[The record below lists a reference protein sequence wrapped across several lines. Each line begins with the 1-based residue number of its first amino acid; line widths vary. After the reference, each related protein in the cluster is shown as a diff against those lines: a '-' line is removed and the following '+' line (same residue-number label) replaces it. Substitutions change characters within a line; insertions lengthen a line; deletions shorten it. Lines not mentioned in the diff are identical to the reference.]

1 MWVKTSNLMIA
12 TFLLLCFAAA
22 SPAEERGW
30 EAKWK
35 ELLAAAQKE
44 GRVVVTGSPTPAV
57 RRDLPAAFKKRFGI
71 TLEYLGGRAEIV
83 ERLRMERRA
92 GFTTI
97 DVFFSGVTTFVDILY
112 PEKMLD
118 PVKPAL
124 LLPEVTDPSKWKK
137 GKLWFMDPDD
147 KYVLRLYNYV
157 SAGGLAINTQVI
169 KPGEIKSLRDLL
181 DPKWKGKISAFD
193 PRGRGPGS
201 TEVIMFSR
209 QFGEDFVRRL
219 WVGQELVL
227 SRDGRQLADWL
238 ARGTYPVSFARL
250 SDVKDM
256 KDQGFPVDVLALPD
270 APEALGVGNGLVGLI
285 NQSPHPNAARVFLN
299 WIASREGVE
308 ILGRA
313 RGRPTTRNDIDESY
327 APPWEI
333 PRPGVDYFD
342 TVDWDFNLKEAPKID
357 EFIKRIIVSR

>member
-1 MWVKTSNLMIA
+1 MKRKTLHVMGGI
-12 TFLLLCFAAA
+12 FLFLCLAVS
-22 SPAEERGW
+22 SPAQEKGW
-30 EAKWK
+30 ETRWNEILEPAK
-35 ELLAAAQKE
+35 KE
-44 GRVVVTGSPTPAV
+44 GRVVVTGSPDQAV
-57 RRDLPAAFKKRFGI
+57 RRDLPAAFKKRYGI

-92 GFTTI
+92 GFTSI
-97 DVFFSGVTTFVDILY
+97 DVFFAGITTFVDILY

-118 PVKPAL
+118 PVKPVL
-124 LLPEVTDPSKWKK
+124 VHPEVTDLSKWKK
-137 GKLWFMDPDD
+137 GKLWFMDPED

-157 SAGGLAINTQVI
+157 SAGGLAINTQIV
-169 KPGEIKSLRDLL
+169 KPGEINSVKELIAPR
-181 DPKWKGKISAFD
+181 WKGKISAFD

-201 TEVIMFSR
+201 TEVIMF
-209 QFGEDFVRRL
+209 QKKFGNEFVRRL
-219 WVGQELVL
+219 YVDQGLVL

-250 SDVKDM
+250 SDVKYM
-256 KDQGFPVDVLALPD
+256 KEQGFPVDVLALPD
-270 APEALGVGNGLVGLI
+270 APAALGAGNGIVGLV
-285 NQSPHPNAARVFLN
+285 NQAPHPYAARVFLN
-299 WIASREGVE
+299 WIASKEGLE

-342 TVDWDFNLKEAPKID
+342 TVDWDFNVNEFPKVD
-357 EFIKRIIVSR
+357 EFIRRLLASR